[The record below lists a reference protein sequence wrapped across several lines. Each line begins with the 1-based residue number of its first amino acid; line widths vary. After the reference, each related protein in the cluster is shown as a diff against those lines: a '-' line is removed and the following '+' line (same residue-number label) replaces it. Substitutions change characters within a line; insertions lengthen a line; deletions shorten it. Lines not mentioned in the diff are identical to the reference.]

1 MTSPAANTGPS
12 VPGVL
17 IPLAIGAAVA
27 LAPVPAGLPPNA
39 WYYFALFTAVIA
51 AMIAEPIPGAALGLI
66 GVILAALLGLVRSTP
81 AEATSWA
88 LSGFANSTVWL
99 IFAAYMFALGY
110 SETGLGRRIALHL
123 IRRMGQR
130 TLGLA
135 YAISF
140 ADLAIAPFTGS
151 ATARTGGTIY
161 PIIRNIP
168 GLYGSRPDDGTARRI
183 GAYLLYSALAASMVT
198 SSMFITALA
207 PNALAISLIAKTINV
222 NIPWMTW
229 FTGFAPVGVTLLL
242 TVPLLIYTIYPPE
255 IKQAPEAPRWAGDQL
270 REMGTISRRE
280 LTLLLLVSVA
290 LGLWIAATH
299 VIEPSMVAVLIVVL
313 MVVLRVLSWDQV
325 IGHAQ
330 AWNVLVW
337 FATLVTLATGL
348 TETKFVDWLGRS
360 LAPAFSGM
368 SLYTTIVGLVG
379 AFFFLHYFFASITA
393 HTTALL
399 PVFLGV
405 AIDIPGVSPMGWALL
420 LSYPLGLL
428 GILTTYTS
436 GQAALYYG
444 SGFITRRE
452 FWLLGFI
459 CGLFFFFVY
468 IVIIVPWLR
477 FLGI

>member
-1 MTSPAANTGPS
+1 M
-12 VPGVL
+12 L
-17 IPLAIGAAVA
+17 IPLAIGSAIA
-27 LAPVPAGLPPNA
+27 LAPVPADLPPNA
-39 WYYFALFTAVIA
+39 WYYFALFTTVIA

-66 GVILAALLGLVRSTP
+66 GVILAAVLGLVRPTP

-135 YAISF
+135 YAISL

-207 PNALAISLIAKTINV
+207 PNALAISLIAKTMNV

-229 FTGFAPVGVTLLL
+229 FMGFAPVGVTLLL
-242 TVPLLIYTIYPPE
+242 TVPLLIYGIYPPE
-255 IKQAPEAPRWAGDQL
+255 IKHAPEAPRWAGDQL
-270 REMGTISRRE
+270 REMGAVSRRE

-348 TETKFVDWLGRS
+348 TETKFV
-360 LAPAFSGM
+360 
-368 SLYTTIVGLVG
+368 
-379 AFFFLHYFFASITA
+379 
-393 HTTALL
+393 
-399 PVFLGV
+399 
-405 AIDIPGVSPMGWALL
+405 
-420 LSYPLGLL
+420 
-428 GILTTYTS
+428 
-436 GQAALYYG
+436 
-444 SGFITRRE
+444 
-452 FWLLGFI
+452 
-459 CGLFFFFVY
+459 
-468 IVIIVPWLR
+468 
-477 FLGI
+477 

>member
-1 MTSPAANTGPS
+1 
-12 VPGVL
+12 
-17 IPLAIGAAVA
+17 
-27 LAPVPAGLPPNA
+27 
-39 WYYFALFTAVIA
+39 
-51 AMIAEPIPGAALGLI
+51 MIAEPIPGAALGLI
-66 GVILAALLGLVRSTP
+66 GVIMAAVLGLVRPTP

-135 YAISF
+135 YAISL

-168 GLYGSRPDDGTARRI
+168 ALYGSQPHDGTARRI
-183 GAYLLYSALAASMVT
+183 GAYILYTALAASMVT

-207 PNALAISLIAKTINV
+207 PNALAISLISKTMNV

-229 FTGFAPVGVTLLL
+229 FTGFVPVGITLFL
-242 TVPLLIYTIYPPE
+242 TVPLLIYGIYPPE
-255 IKQAPEAPRWAGDQL
+255 IKRAPEAPRWATDQL
-270 REMGTISRRE
+270 RDMGPISRSE
-280 LTLLLLVSVA
+280 VTLLLLVTTA
-290 LGLWIAATH
+290 LGLWIGATH
-299 VIEPSMVAVLIVVL
+299 IVEASMVAVLIVVL

-325 IGHAQ
+325 VGHAQ

-348 TETKFVDWLGRS
+348 TETKFIDWLGRS
-360 LAPAFSGM
+360 IAPAFSGLG
-368 SLYTTIVGLVG
+368 LYTTIVGMVG
-379 AFFFLHYFFASITA
+379 TFFFMHYFFASITA

-399 PVFLGV
+399 PVFLAV
-405 AIDIPGVSPMGWALL
+405 AVDIPGVSPIGWALL
-420 LSYPLGLL
+420 LAYPLGLL

-444 SGFITRRE
+444 SGFFTRRE
-452 FWLLGFI
+452 FWILGFV
-459 CGLFFFFVY
+459 CGLFFFVVY
-468 IVIIVPWLR
+468 MAIILPWLR
-477 FLGI
+477 FLGIT